1 MEVLKMSIRMIGIDY
16 HLAEVD
22 IRAIFSFTRKSGAE
36 AMELLIAKPGIRG
49 SVILSTCNRMELW
62 ASVDEDYE
70 GSLLEELCELK
81 GVTKEKYARYFVK
94 RREDEAVNHLFHLTC
109 GLKSMILAED
119 QIITQV
125 KDALALAR
133 ETYSTDNVLEVLFR
147 KAVTAAKKVK
157 TEVVFTHANVTAVD
171 RAVEMLKGQG
181 FDLKGRTCMVIGN
194 GEMGKL
200 AAQTLA
206 RHGADVTVTVR
217 QYRSGVVNIP
227 RGCSRINYGERMDL
241 LPRCDLVI
249 SATSSPNHTIR
260 RELFTDEVVI
270 DHPIYLIDLAV
281 PRDIEA
287 EVGELEHITLYD
299 IDDFQITVQDANG
312 EALAQ
317 AEEILSAEM
326 ADFYSWYDCR
336 DLIPRIQG
344 LQVDAVT
351 DLNLRIQK
359 IIRKL
364 PMPEA
369 EQQLLLS
376 NIDVAA
382 GKVVGKMM
390 YGLRDYLEATEFRGC
405 LDGLEKLYEE

>member
-1 MEVLKMSIRMIGIDY
+1 MSIRMIGIDY
-16 HLAEVD
+16 NLAEVD
-22 IRAIFSFTRKSGAE
+22 IRAIFSFTKKSAAE

-70 GSLLEELCELK
+70 GSLLNELCELK
-81 GVTKEKYARYFVK
+81 GASKDQYASYFVE
-94 RREDEAVNHLFHLTC
+94 RMEEEAVNHLFHLTC
-109 GLKSMILAED
+109 GLKSAILAED

-133 ETYSTDNVLEVLFR
+133 ENYSTDNVLEVLFR

-157 TEVVFTHANVTAVD
+157 TEVVFTHANATAVD
-171 RAVEMLKGQG
+171 RAVEMLKSQG
-181 FDLKGRTCMVIGN
+181 FDLKDRTCMVIGN

-200 AAQTLA
+200 AAQTLT
-206 RHGADVTVTVR
+206 RYGADVTVTVR

-227 RGCSRINYGERMDL
+227 RGCSRINYGERMEL
-241 LPRCDLVI
+241 LPKCDLVV
-249 SATSSPNHTIR
+249 SATSSPNYTIR

-281 PRDIEA
+281 PRDIEP
-287 EVGELEHITLYD
+287 EVGRLEHITLYD
-299 IDDFQITVQDANG
+299 IDAFQIKVQDANT
-312 EALAQ
+312 EAIAQ
-317 AEEILSAEM
+317 AEEVLSSEM
-326 ADFYSWYDCR
+326 SDFYNWYDCR

-351 DLNLRIQK
+351 DLNLRLQK

-364 PMPEA
+364 PMPEG

-382 GKVVGKMM
+382 SKVVGKMM
-390 YGLRDYLEATEFRGC
+390 YGLRDYLEGPEFRGC

>member
-1 MEVLKMSIRMIGIDY
+1 MSIRMIGIDY
-16 HLAEVD
+16 NLAEVD
-22 IRAIFSFTRKSGAE
+22 IRAIFSFTKKSAAE
-36 AMELLIAKPGIRG
+36 AMELLTAKPGIRG

-70 GSLLEELCELK
+70 GSLLNELCELK
-81 GVTKEKYARYFVK
+81 GASKDQYARYFVE
-94 RREDEAVNHLFHLTC
+94 RMEEDAVNHLFHLTC
-109 GLKSMILAED
+109 GLKSAILAED

-125 KDALALAR
+125 KDALSLAR
-133 ETYSTDNVLEVLFR
+133 ENYSTDNVLEVLFR

-157 TEVVFTHANVTAVD
+157 TEVVFTHANATAVD
-171 RAVEMLKGQG
+171 RAVEMLKNQG
-181 FDLKGRTCMVIGN
+181 FDLKDRTCMVIGN

-200 AAQTLA
+200 AAQTLT

-227 RGCSRINYGERMDL
+227 RGCSRINYGERMEL
-241 LPRCDLVI
+241 LPKCDLVV
-249 SATSSPNHTIR
+249 SATSSPNYTIR

-281 PRDIEA
+281 PRDIEP

-299 IDDFQITVQDANG
+299 IDAFQITVQDANT
-312 EALAQ
+312 EAIAQ
-317 AEEILSAEM
+317 AEEVLSSEM
-326 ADFYSWYDCR
+326 SDFYNWYDCR

-364 PMPEA
+364 PMPEG

-382 GKVVGKMM
+382 SKVVGKMM
-390 YGLRDYLEATEFRGC
+390 YGLRDYLEASDFRGC

>member
-1 MEVLKMSIRMIGIDY
+1 MSIRMIGIDY

-22 IRAIFSFTRKSGAE
+22 IRAIFSFTKKSAAE

-70 GSLLEELCELK
+70 GSLLEELCEFK
-81 GVTKEKYARYFVK
+81 GTSRDQYAPYFVE
-94 RREDEAVNHLFHLTC
+94 RREEEAVNHLFHLTC

-133 ETYSTDNVLEVLFR
+133 ENYSTDNVLEVLFR

-157 TEVVFTHANVTAVD
+157 TEVVFTHANATAVD
-171 RAVEMLKGQG
+171 RAVEMLKKQG
-181 FDLKGRTCMVIGN
+181 FELKDRTCMVIGN

-206 RHGADVTVTVR
+206 RYGANVTVTVR

-227 RGCSRINYGERMDL
+227 RGCSRINYGERMKL
-241 LPRCDLVI
+241 FPKCDLVV

-281 PRDIEA
+281 PRDIEP

-299 IDDFQITVQDANG
+299 IDAFQLTVQDANAG
-312 EALAQ
+312 AIAQ
-317 AEEILSAEM
+317 AEEILSSEM
-326 ADFYSWYDCR
+326 ADFYNWYDCR

-351 DLNLRIQK
+351 DLNLRLQK

-364 PMPEA
+364 PLPEA
-369 EQQLLLS
+369 EKQLLLS

-382 GKVVGKMM
+382 SKVVGKMM
-390 YGLRDYLEATEFRGC
+390 YGLRDYLDAPEFRGC